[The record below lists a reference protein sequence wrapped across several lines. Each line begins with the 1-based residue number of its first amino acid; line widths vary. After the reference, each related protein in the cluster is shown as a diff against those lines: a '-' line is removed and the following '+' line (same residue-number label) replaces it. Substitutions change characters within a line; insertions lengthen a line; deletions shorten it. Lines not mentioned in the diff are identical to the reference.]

1 MYYLMHKKS
10 RKVVAFDFVVDG
22 GRHHGLVRIYYD
34 LAPGGLLKQV
44 YTSLKINEQTEDDAQ
59 LQKIENARQTWQQ
72 LVALGYERDTIQEDA
87 EVIQEMF

>member
-10 RKVVAFDFVVDG
+10 RRVVGFDFVEDG
-22 GRHHGLVRIYYD
+22 GRHHWLVRIYHD
-34 LAPGGLLKQV
+34 LAPGGL
-44 YTSLKINEQTEDDAQ
+44 TINEQTEDDAQ

>member
-10 RKVVAFDFVVDG
+10 RRVVAFAFVEDG
-22 GRHHGLVRIYYD
+22 GSHHGLVRIYHD
-34 LAPGGLLKQV
+34 LAPGGL
-44 YTSLKINEQTEDDAQ
+44 TINEQTEDDAQ

>member
-10 RKVVAFDFVVDG
+10 RKVVAFDFVEDG
-22 GRHHGLVRIYYD
+22 GRHHGLVRIYHD
-34 LAPGGLLKQV
+34 LAPGGL
-44 YTSLKINEQTEDDAQ
+44 TINEQTEDDAQ

-87 EVIQEMF
+87 EVIQEVF

>member
-10 RKVVAFDFVVDG
+10 RRVVAFDCVEDG
-22 GRHHGLVRIYYD
+22 GRHHGLVRIYHD
-34 LAPGGLLKQV
+34 LAPGGL
-44 YTSLKINEQTEDDAQ
+44 TINEQTEDDAQ